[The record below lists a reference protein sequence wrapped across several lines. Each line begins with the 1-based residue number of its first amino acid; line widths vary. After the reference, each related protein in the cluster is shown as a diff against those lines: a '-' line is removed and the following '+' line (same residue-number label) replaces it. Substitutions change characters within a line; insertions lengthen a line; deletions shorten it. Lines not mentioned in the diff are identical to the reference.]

1 MKNVAFTAKER
12 VHLAQQLEQPIYRN
26 ICTVY
31 TSPDGER
38 VWTYGIEM
46 VSGERVIVFPDVD
59 LSSAAVDRLIDR
71 LRACEVE
78 PCHFRDA
85 VLDYIE
91 ERATL

>member
-1 MKNVAFTAKER
+1 M
-12 VHLAQQLEQPIYRN
+12 HLAQQREQPIYRS

-38 VWTYGIEM
+38 VWTYGVEM
-46 VSGERVIVFPDVD
+46 VSGERVVEFPDVD

-71 LRACEVE
+71 LQACEVE

>member
-1 MKNVAFTAKER
+1 MER
-12 VHLAQQLEQPIYRN
+12 QSEQPIYRN
-26 ICTVY
+26 VCTVY

-38 VWTYGIEM
+38 VWTYGVEM
-46 VSGERVIVFPDVD
+46 VSGERVEVFPDVD
-59 LSSAAVDRLIDR
+59 LSSAAVERLIDR

-91 ERATL
+91 ERATP